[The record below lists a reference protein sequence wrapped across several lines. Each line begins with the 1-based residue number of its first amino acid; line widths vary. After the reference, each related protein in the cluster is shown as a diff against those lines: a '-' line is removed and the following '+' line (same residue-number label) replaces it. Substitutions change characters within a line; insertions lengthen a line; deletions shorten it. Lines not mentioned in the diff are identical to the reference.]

1 MTRFAVGCVL
11 LGCLHVVFALLACVC
26 CFRGLVVVLIVASC
40 LLFAGL
46 VVALVVWFGGA
57 VFRVVVVICFGGLGC
72 VQVCTLWFGLLFVSL
87 FVWLLFCLWLIVYD
101 SWFRLAFYRFG
112 LGFD

>member
-26 CFRGLVVVLIVASC
+26 CFRGFGCGVDCCELFVAC
-40 LLFAGL
+40 WFGCCFGC
-46 VVALVVWFGGA
+46 VVWWCCASSGCGDLLWWFGL
-57 VFRVVVVICFGGLGC
+57 CC

-87 FVWLLFCLWLIVYD
+87 FV
-101 SWFRLAFYRFG
+101 
-112 LGFD
+112 